1 MLVFQCVNVL
11 PIVGLILQP
20 LLGGVAVAEAPSGC
34 TNGFPARDR
43 IVREVFQS
51 TESVTR
57 LVVIPEMNF
66 TCNGTITGYTFA
78 GTKMVSGGQNPE
90 IQIWRQ
96 NYSQPGEYYRT
107 GADITISEVLCDGE
121 FTQVFDGVFHC
132 NLTDT
137 ARQRV
142 RPRDILGLELAP
154 RGNYALD
161 LLFARVIKGP
171 MNYLFSP
178 SLRVVLSESGSV
190 NQDLPQITFNISG
203 MHKKSMI
210 LKVNTSYM

>member
-1 MLVFQCVNVL
+1 MYLS
-11 PIVGLILQP
+11 IVGLILQP
-20 LLGGVAVAEAPSGC
+20 LLHVGGVDVAEAPSDC

-51 TESVTR
+51 TESITR
-57 LVVIPEMNF
+57 LVVIPEMSF

-96 NYSQPGEYYRT
+96 DCSQPGEYYRI
-107 GADITISEVLCDGE
+107 GANIVISDVLCEGE
-121 FTQVFDGVFHC
+121 FTQVFDRVFHC

-137 ARQRV
+137 ARQKV
-142 RPRDILGLELAP
+142 QPGDVLGLELTP
-154 RGNYALD
+154 QGNSAID
-161 LLFARVIKGP
+161 VLFARVIKGP

-178 SLRVVLSESGSV
+178 SLRVVLSKSGSV
-190 NQDLPQITFNISG
+190 NQYLPQITFNVSG
-203 MHKKSMI
+203 VYKFNIESKQ
-210 LKVNTSYM
+210 